1 MIYVN
6 DNCHSS
12 TELVLDRTKVTY
24 PSYTKAIDVKES
36 IRVTLA
42 DYFSEGNRKILPLF
56 TDDEKNDYKNA
67 LNELVIE
74 TTRRDGKCYVETGN
88 YLGKFH
94 YQEMDINIQSRFSD
108 ALIKRMLNFANDI
121 YLGDVDTFSDKSKTE
136 DFTKFI
142 LYYLFVQSLEKAYL
156 LGLPKGYQSVN
167 HHEMRV
173 KGRFDIQRHIKQD
186 IPFLGKISSVS
197 REMCDVQ
204 EIIDVLYK
212 AVSLIENDSKQLTNN
227 ISHIKQHLIE
237 HRSRKFVSKNI
248 IEAAKSSN
256 ALKSPIYSQYK
267 KVLRYA
273 EYIIQLNSTQET
285 ENLNADLNFSF
296 LINVAELFEIY
307 ISKLL
312 QQAFPEWSVESP
324 KIELY
329 NSKFYER
336 KIIPDIVME
345 RGNDVLVFDT
355 KYKTMKFQ
363 GRNKYGMGDL
373 DRSDFFQ
380 INTYMS
386 YYEQQ
391 NKNLICGGL
400 LYPLSEVFD
409 EQKCHAL
416 HWLSPDRDRTKFIV
430 DGLELLGNGDNY
442 IKAEEAFINRIKQY
456 MKESL

>member
-1 MIYVN
+1 MIN
-6 DNCHSS
+6 NSDQQG
-12 TELVLDRTKVTY
+12 
-24 PSYTKAIDVKES
+24 
-36 IRVTLA
+36 
-42 DYFSEGNRKILPLF
+42 YFGVFKWR
-56 TDDEKNDYKNA
+56 
-67 LNELVIE
+67 
-74 TTRRDGKCYVETGN
+74 
-88 YLGKFH
+88 
-94 YQEMDINIQSRFSD
+94 
-108 ALIKRMLNFANDI
+108 
-121 YLGDVDTFSDKSKTE
+121 
-136 DFTKFI
+136 
-142 LYYLFVQSLEKAYL
+142 L
-156 LGLPKGYQSVN
+156 LL
-167 HHEMRV
+167 
-173 KGRFDIQRHIKQD
+173 FDIL
-186 IPFLGKISSVS
+186 FISAYFVCMS
-197 REMCDVQ
+197 RG
-204 EIIDVLYK
+204 
-212 AVSLIENDSKQLTNN
+212 
-227 ISHIKQHLIE
+227 
-237 HRSRKFVSKNI
+237 F
-248 IEAAKSSN
+248 
-256 ALKSPIYSQYK
+256 
-267 KVLRYA
+267 
-273 EYIIQLNSTQET
+273 
-285 ENLNADLNFSF
+285 
-296 LINVAELFEIY
+296 FEIY

-312 QQAFPEWSVESP
+312 QQAFPDWSVESP

-329 NSKFYER
+329 NSKFYDR
-336 KIIPDIVME
+336 KIIPDIVIE